1 MKYSIGL
8 TITTFGLLCI
18 AIQSFRI
25 RKLEHPGDTR
35 WYNAEV
41 LVSVKRGD
49 TNLNAKL
56 NNIELGLREDG
67 VLVFRTNVTAPIKE
81 Q

>member
-1 MKYSIGL
+1 MKPFVIITVGAILAVLVPISIKHH
-8 TITTFGLLCI
+8 F
-18 AIQSFRI
+18 SRV
-25 RKLEHPGDTR
+25 PDTR